1 MEFATHAAPL
11 PNTQEYRLAV
21 ETREIL
27 SKETRGTYP
36 TGMLTS
42 TDPNHQYTATKP
54 AVRPKQHDDYWS
66 SAASIGFEQDIAI
79 SRLSKLNGA

>member
-1 MEFATHAAPL
+1 MTHHFQIRQIIGWQLKPARCFPRKRAAL
-11 PNTQEYRLAV
+11 IQ
-21 ETREIL
+21 
-27 SKETRGTYP
+27 

-42 TDPNHQYTATKP
+42 TDPYSQYTATIP